1 MPKKETDVIINS
13 DPKDLKSAD
22 EAGYMDLE
30 EFGAYVL
37 ENTSS
42 TAQLQFITELVS
54 NPVIVNPGNLDEHTR
69 LLNEKG
75 IGKKPM
81 LLLINEFIPLTTSA
95 TSNLTDADMID
106 INFNQQDMSVTS
118 IVKLI
123 ELQNILNKQ
132 INKIGSDYL
141 IKNAT
146 KVNLSLNQEEIGLL
160 KVRLE
165 NFYNNVKRKLSD
177 EFASFIAMNSRI
189 DVIDKLKEDL
199 ITDGDTTLAFLDSL
213 DTDFLFLL
221 CNLGLNDI
229 FVKKIM
235 KVIRNINLIKEQH
248 YLTFD
253 FLKFLS
259 QESIPS
265 QNEFSKYFDGF
276 RDEIRNMSSKEF
288 FLNTKSESI
297 DTVNDRKNNL
307 AKYLN
312 LCSKLLSDAA
322 LFDTVSSIEADNK
335 TLSYSSVKFSSFNN
349 LKYALDTLKSV
360 TFASCIHPA
369 YLSEE
374 DASLGT
380 LAGSDIQNILNR
392 TGESNNT
399 AAIAE
404 LLAAICF
411 DHVSGA
417 NNIIDPTSTL
427 INPTDPGILAAHN
440 NIIEYINTEL
450 MTGNNTNFAASNQLV
465 SAVADQLKQSE
476 STTNSKL
483 IYKLF
488 SKREKNIA
496 GTDTKSIPFEDKD
509 AILLNYYPDDLTD
522 ESFKSFVLN
531 ELVIN
536 KDSDLNEF
544 KTFLSQHKDALK
556 RIIKSFINTFS
567 LGFNSKGENKSN
579 VVVTQSSEENNK
591 TGQQKNTGAKSSE
604 ISKADIDTEKLF
616 NFSQNITTEQTINT
630 EKNQYVLGNLNPMSF
645 LNYYLQTF
653 AEDLEHFV
661 NQSEE
666 SGVFSTL
673 RQKIFSQY
681 FYYNGTASSSLETM
695 KSSFLGSFLGNLL
708 DQYSD
713 YLHGDSGPLSDTN
726 SVLNMSKILLQ
737 EVRRNVAD
745 VVESGINKN
754 NMTKYKIPA
763 DTLNLSGYGYTNGLS
778 FAQENSGTGEPN
790 LYAKELPEGTVYGQY
805 PFTPDEL
812 LTTTNWQ
819 KMSDRDG
826 QKEGDITVKFKDF
839 YSNIFKYLNQVQNDY
854 NESDKSSLSKLTQDL
869 ISENNSF
876 DANNPKES
884 VKDVLQNTRSAGTL
898 LTRNGTLGK
907 ALLFN
912 TALHDHETKDNQNLS
927 FPNVSNLTNDQVSML
942 IKGNYV
948 ERVDDVD
955 NKLVIKT
962 ALATPVGN
970 IAGTSNLHL
979 YLIYHIF
986 CLNLYNQSTYMR
998 FGVKDRQVPYTT
1010 FSTDRIEGMIDA
1022 LKSKEPT
1029 SSTSGYMIGYNNS
1042 KQIIDQVK
1050 NKIIARNNTLLKS
1063 LYAFQH
1069 QIEKIDSYIKEL
1081 AYFKRIDPNLLKDM
1095 QSFLNINTLDIPFTQ
1110 SAMKYALCD
1119 YNYSFNINKD
1129 YFPLPDSN
1137 LLSTKETDLKIM
1149 YKIFLSPNQGFFQED
1164 NINNKKIFH
1173 VGISDLLVEQCYKNA
1188 GERSNLICL
1197 IVERTNQIDLY
1208 EITSP
1213 KYFIFDMSKY
1223 ILPSYMPEEQNE
1235 SKLSNQILNYADTSN
1250 YDQLMSSIEYLEET
1264 KTGIKSLGTG
1274 HESLESNGILGP
1286 VMNNYTSTKKLEMT
1300 RALHRNHVLDYYLKL
1315 YTKTTTESDMIEC
1328 NFPLI
1333 ESMHLEN
1340 SIDDNNSA
1348 KNFYQKVTKQI
1359 QENTLLNVENF
1370 DVPEARAQLK
1380 KSNKIIKTSPLFNS
1394 QARAENN
1401 VYNAGCF
1408 NRVFSFLLDEKDFV
1422 IQNDINADAP
1432 ENENISFDGSNNN
1445 SQSLNADTQVA
1456 VYNFTVKVGLLKRW

>member
-54 NPVIVNPGNLDEHTR
+54 NPVTVNPGNLDEHTR

-146 KVNLSLNQEEIGLL
+146 KVNLSLNQEEVELL

-288 FLNTKSESI
+288 FLNTKSEST
-297 DTVNDRKNNL
+297 DTVHDRKNNL

-322 LFDTVSSIEADNK
+322 LFDSVSSIEADSK
-335 TLSYSSVKFSSFNN
+335 TFSYSSVKFSSFNN

-392 TGESNNT
+392 TGESSNT

-417 NNIIDPTSTL
+417 NNLIDPTSILTS
-427 INPTDPGILAAHN
+427 PTNLGMQAAYN
-440 NIIEYINTEL
+440 NIIDYINTEL

-465 SAVADQLKQSE
+465 SEVADQLKQSE
-476 STTNSKL
+476 STTSSTL

-488 SKREKNIA
+488 SKRAKNIA

-509 AILLNYYPDDLTD
+509 AIMLNYYSDDITD

-567 LGFNSKGENKSN
+567 LGFDSKGENKSN
-579 VVVTQSSEENNK
+579 AVVAQSSEENNK
-591 TGQQKNTGAKSSE
+591 NDKQKKTGPQTQINV
-604 ISKADIDTEKLF
+604 DLDTEKLF
-616 NFSQNITTEQTINT
+616 NFSPDTTAEQTINT

-666 SGVFSTL
+666 SGLFSSL

-708 DQYSD
+708 DKYSD
-713 YLHGDSGPLSDTN
+713 YLHSDSGPLSDDN
-726 SVLNMSKILLQ
+726 STLNISKILLQ
-737 EVRRNVAD
+737 EVKRNVAA

-754 NMTKYKIPA
+754 NMTIDKRPA
-763 DTLNLSGYGYTNGLS
+763 DTRNLSGYGFTNGVTIIQHDNDD
-778 FAQENSGTGEPN
+778 QEES
-790 LYAKELPEGTVYGQY
+790 LYSIELPEGTVYGQY
-805 PFTPDEL
+805 PFDSDEL
-812 LTTTNWQ
+812 LTTTTWQ
-819 KMSDRDG
+819 KLNSVDG
-826 QKEGDITVKFKDF
+826 QNNGSVKFKEF
-839 YSNIFKYLNQVQNDY
+839 YSNIFKYLPQVPNDY
-854 NESDKSSLSKLTQDL
+854 NESEVSSLSKLTQDL
-869 ISENNSF
+869 IAENNSF

-884 VKDVLQNTRSAGTL
+884 VKDILQNTRSAGTQ

-912 TALHDHETKDNQNLS
+912 TALHDHETKDNQSLS
-927 FPNVSNLTNDQVSML
+927 FPNVSNLTNNQVKML
-942 IKGNYV
+942 IKGNYI

-962 ALATPVGN
+962 ASEIPVGN

-986 CLNLYNQSTYMR
+986 CLNLYNQSTFMR
-998 FGVKDRQVPYTT
+998 FGVQDNRTPYTT
-1010 FSTDRIEGMIDA
+1010 FSTDRIKGMIDA

-1029 SSTSGYMIGYNNS
+1029 SSTSGYMIGYSNS

-1095 QSFLNINTLDIPFTQ
+1095 QSFLNINTLDIPFTR
-1110 SAMKYALCD
+1110 SSMKYALCD

-1137 LLSTKETDLKIM
+1137 LLSTKEIDLKIM
-1149 YKIFLSPNQGFFQED
+1149 YKLFLSPNQGFFQED
-1164 NINNKKIFH
+1164 SVNNKKIFH

-1235 SKLSNQILNYADTSN
+1235 SKLSNHILNYSDTNN
-1250 YDQLMSSIEYLEET
+1250 YNQLMSSIEYLEET
-1264 KTGIKSLGTG
+1264 KTGIKSLGID

-1286 VMNNYTSTKKLEMT
+1286 VMNNYTSSKKLEMT

-1348 KNFYQKVTKQI
+1348 RNFYQKVTKQI

-1422 IQNDINADAP
+1422 IQNDINTDAP